1 MAQTDRYEPMKDMK
15 TKVLILGAGL
25 AGLSAAYH
33 LKDEDYRIFEKE
45 HEVGGLCR
53 SYQVKGFT
61 FDYTGH
67 LLHFKKPEMRKWV
80 EEILEDNIV
89 YHDRK
94 AFIYSN
100 QVFTDYPFQAN
111 LYGLPKEVIK
121 ECLTGFIEA
130 YYQDQ
135 KKAGTSIVPYRNFEE
150 WIVKTLG
157 EGIANHFM
165 IPFNEKLWKRSLK
178 EMTAEWTSWLV
189 PRPKLEDVIN
199 GALGIVNKPM
209 GYNPSFLYPRQGGI
223 QSLANRLSRHIHN
236 IHLNEEVVEIDIKKK
251 EVAFSSGKKVGYE
264 HLISTLPLNVSVSRC
279 KGLPAQTK
287 EKIKKLEY
295 ISVQVINLGV
305 EKKNLSDKHW
315 IYFPENRFPFYRVG
329 FPSNLSPFMAPE
341 GTTSLS
347 IEVSSLPDRG
357 MNKKELLHQVK
368 EGLFDSGFLSS
379 SAPIVVEDVR
389 MIPHAYVIFN
399 HDYSRIV
406 PNLRSAL
413 RKHGIYTIGRY
424 GSWEHTSMED
434 ALSQGK
440 EIAQHLCKK

>member
-1 MAQTDRYEPMKDMK
+1 
-15 TKVLILGAGL
+15 
-25 AGLSAAYH
+25 
-33 LKDEDYRIFEKE
+33 
-45 HEVGGLCR
+45 
-53 SYQVKGFT
+53 
-61 FDYTGH
+61 
-67 LLHFKKPEMRKWV
+67 
-80 EEILEDNIV
+80 
-89 YHDRK
+89 
-94 AFIYSN
+94 
-100 QVFTDYPFQAN
+100 
-111 LYGLPKEVIK
+111 
-121 ECLTGFIEA
+121 
-130 YYQDQ
+130 
-135 KKAGTSIVPYRNFEE
+135 
-150 WIVKTLG
+150 
-157 EGIANHFM
+157 
-165 IPFNEKLWKRSLK
+165 FNEKLWKRPLK

-236 IHLNEEVVEIDIKKK
+236 IHLNEEVIEIDIKKK

-279 KGLPAQTK
+279 KGLPAQTR

-295 ISVQVINLGV
+295 ISVQVINLGI

-315 IYFPENRFPFYRVG
+315 VYFPENRFPFYRIG

-347 IEVSSLPDRG
+347 IEVSSLPDGG

-368 EGLFDSGFLSS
+368 EGLFDSGVLSS

-389 MIPHAYVIFN
+389 TISHAYVIFN
-399 HDYSRIV
+399 HDYSKIV

-413 RKHGIYTIGRY
+413 RKQGIYTIGRY

-440 EIAQHLCKK
+440 EIAKNLAIPSPFPYPKPSAGHF